1 MFLLTLRSI
10 RTLPYGDVF
19 QAFPSINEQLVLSI
33 HVYIIQKLH
42 SSETN
47 NTSDTRI
54 THICMCMCT
63 AACVYCIVIVFV
75 SLIFYFFAS
84 SPLFQLIFQH
94 YCFCAVH
101 SAPMHVPQLGS
112 VAQYCLSVMW
122 IQQEVPYAETLSA
135 IKCVACTIHL
145 TIYHTLFHISSIKI
159 YTQINE

>member
-33 HVYIIQKLH
+33 QVYIIQKLH

-75 SLIFYFFAS
+75 SLIFFF
-84 SPLFQLIFQH
+84 
-94 YCFCAVH
+94 CFISIVSINFPALLLLCCA
-101 SAPMHVPQLGS
+101 
-112 VAQYCLSVMW
+112 
-122 IQQEVPYAETLSA
+122 LSA
-135 IKCVACTIHL
+135 NACAAIGFRCSILSICYVNTARGAICRDVIRNQMCCLYHSSYHL
-145 TIYHTLFHISSIKI
+145 PYFVSHFF
-159 YTQINE
+159 Y